1 MRGRGFKNKTNIFFG
16 SIYALFRAGYL
27 LLLIILIWI
36 LSLILVFVLVYG
48 DLWLL
53 HYMAIYNYLKSLL
66 RSALGAIFVT
76 FYLNVVFLMLSL
88 FLSGVLTL
96 VLSVLLFKRKHAMER
111 VGNSYVLFY
120 TPQPTQITP
129 VPLRVAPIPITKPI
143 VVAPSSLR
151 GDRQYLERVLSRVLT
166 YENSPFI
173 KFNRYLIYFI
183 ISLGSFLLAPEA
195 LYQSLSVS
203 KYIIASTWFWLTLL
217 LALFI
222 ASRILDKWARVARKF
237 VSAVAGDKDVYDV
250 LRNILSQ
257 SDLRNPLASLEAP
270 GMNYLTRNMLKFP
283 ERALAGDWAHYIP
296 LIFFMIPWLL
306 ISSLFWTLTSAILFK
321 VSNPYIL
328 TIIYLTSLSSTTIV
342 SYLLALIIRPFV
354 SRYVGVDPLKASA
367 WVSSSFVAVASILY
381 PLVVFVNPL
390 FTFAIALATL
400 AVSVIASWTFTED
413 WGKAVEVGV
422 IAWLIMIAVVALVG
436 YIAVVKVGLWR
447 LLWGSI

>member
-1 MRGRGFKNKTNIFFG
+1 
-16 SIYALFRAGYL
+16 
-27 LLLIILIWI
+27 
-36 LSLILVFVLVYG
+36 
-48 DLWLL
+48 
-53 HYMAIYNYLKSLL
+53 MAIYNYLKSLL
-66 RSALGAIFVT
+66 GSALGAIFIT
-76 FYLNVVFLMLSL
+76 FYINVVFLMLSL
-88 FLSGVLTL
+88 LLADVLTL

-111 VGNSYVLFY
+111 IGNSYVLFY
-120 TPQPTQITP
+120 ALQPVQIS
-129 VPLRVAPIPITKPI
+129 VVPIPITKPI
-143 VVAPSSLR
+143 VVAPLNLR
-151 GDRQYLERVLSRVLT
+151 GDRQYLERVLSHVLT

-183 ISLGSFLLAPEA
+183 ISFGSFLLAPET

-222 ASRILDKWARVARKF
+222 TSQILNKWARVARKF
-237 VSAVAGDKDVYDV
+237 VSAAAGDKDIYDV

-270 GMNYLTRNMLKFP
+270 GVNYLTRNMLKFP

-328 TIIYLTSLSSTTIV
+328 TIIYLASLSSTTIV
-342 SYLLALIIRPFV
+342 SYLLALIVRPVV
-354 SRYVGVDPLKASA
+354 SGYVGVDPLKASA
-367 WVSSSFVAVASILY
+367 WISSSFVAVASILY
-381 PLVVFVNPL
+381 PLVIFVNP
-390 FTFAIALATL
+390 FFAFAIALATL

-413 WGKAVEVGV
+413 WGEAVELGV
-422 IAWLIMIAVVALVG
+422 IVWLIMITVVALVG

-447 LLWGSI
+447 LLWGLI

>member
-36 LSLILVFVLVYG
+36 LSLILVFVLIYG

-88 FLSGVLTL
+88 LLSDVLTL
-96 VLSVLLFKRKHAMER
+96 ILSVLLFKRKHAMER

-120 TPQPTQITP
+120 ALQPVQIS
-129 VPLRVAPIPITKPI
+129 VVPIPITKPI

-195 LYQSLSVS
+195 LYRSLSVS

-222 ASRILDKWARVARKF
+222 TSRILDKWVRAARKF

-270 GMNYLTRNMLKFP
+270 GMNYLTRNMLKSP

-328 TIIYLTSLSSTTIV
+328 TIIYLASLSSTTIV
-342 SYLLALIIRPFV
+342 SYLLALIIKPFV
-354 SRYVGVDPLKASA
+354 SRYVGVDPLRVSA

-400 AVSVIASWTFTED
+400 VTSIITSWTFTED

-422 IAWLIMIAVVALVG
+422 IAWLIMIALVALVG
-436 YIAVVKVGLWR
+436 YIAMVKVGLWR